1 MEAIGT
7 AFAAETNRR
16 DEDTE
21 MFVTIHVADNY
32 WIIMEYWCQK
42 KRITH
47 KIVFTSYNMQTHCT
61 YMYNV

>member
-21 MFVTIHVADNY
+21 MFVSIHIADSYLIVIEN
-32 WIIMEYWCQK
+32 WCKKPHERLSFLPIIY
-42 KRITH
+42 
-47 KIVFTSYNMQTHCT
+47 
-61 YMYNV
+61 